1 LGFESIQLELK
12 PSNPQVKSSQEVEM
26 PERALTD
33 QGARPDEFPLLS
45 INTRV
50 PENPEV
56 AVPQISK
63 EIPTIF
69 QMGRTQNE
77 SGVVWITAI
86 FMAIFHLGAI
96 AALFFF
102 SWTNLIVA
110 AVLYV
115 LAVNCGIGMGY
126 HRLLVHRG
134 YQVPKVVEYFL
145 TICGTLALEGG
156 PIAWVATHRIHH
168 QHSDKVGD
176 PHTPQEGTWWAHMGW
191 IITGRA
197 LNTETEAL
205 AHYAPDLAKD
215 RVQVWLSKYHW
226 VPLTLLGI
234 GLLLGGTFIE
244 GSIRA
249 GVGLFLWGI
258 FLRVTLGLHA
268 TWLVNSATHL
278 HGGRRFATRDESR
291 NSWWVALL
299 TGGEGWHNNH
309 HAHPVSARHGL
320 AWYEFDPNYYG
331 IWLLEK
337 LRLAKNVRIAKFT
350 RRNPDHTV
358 SPTHSATS

>member
-1 LGFESIQLELK
+1 
-12 PSNPQVKSSQEVEM
+12 M
-26 PERALTD
+26 PEKALTEKAKQD
-33 QGARPDEFPLLS
+33 AGESEHLWPSIDRFVREVQEDIRQGSQPVSP
-45 INTRV
+45 NG
-50 PENPEV
+50 
-56 AVPQISK
+56 
-63 EIPTIF
+63 F
-69 QMGRTQNE
+69 QMGRAQSE

-86 FMAIFHLGAI
+86 FMAIFHLGTI

-102 SWTNLIVA
+102 TWTNLIVA

-134 YQVPKVVEYFL
+134 YQVPKAVEYFL
-145 TICGTLALEGG
+145 SVCGTLALEGG

-168 QHSDKVGD
+168 QHSDHPGD

-197 LNTETEAL
+197 LNTQTEAL

-226 VPLTLLGI
+226 VPLTIVGI
-234 GLLLGGTFIE
+234 GLLL
-244 GSIRA
+244 
-249 GVGLFLWGI
+249 VGNSYWGHQGWSRSFLMGHI
-258 FLRVTLGLHA
+258 PTRYPRSPCHLARELRNPSARWA
-268 TWLVNSATHL
+268 T
-278 HGGRRFATRDESR
+278 FATRDESR

-309 HAHPVSARHGL
+309 HANPVSARHGL

-337 LRLAKNVRIAKFT
+337 MKIEKNIRIAKFT
-350 RRNPDHTV
+350 RRDPDSTA
-358 SPTHSATS
+358 SRTHMTTS

>member
-1 LGFESIQLELK
+1 MSEYVSTPGAKQSARENPDHTRQLSK
-12 PSNPQVKSSQEVEM
+12 PSPQTGFK
-26 PERALTD
+26 
-33 QGARPDEFPLLS
+33 
-45 INTRV
+45 
-50 PENPEV
+50 
-56 AVPQISK
+56 
-63 EIPTIF
+63 
-69 QMGRTQNE
+69 MGRMHSE

-110 AVLYV
+110 VILYI

-134 YQVPKVVEYFL
+134 YQVPKVIEYLL

-168 QHSDKVGD
+168 QHSDRLGD
-176 PHTPQEGTWWAHMGW
+176 PHTPQEGTWWAHIGW

-197 LNTETEAL
+197 LNTETETL
-205 AHYAPDLAKD
+205 AHYAPDLARN

-226 VPLTLLGI
+226 VPLTILGI
-234 GLLLGGTFIE
+234 ALLLVGTLTGGFM
-244 GSIRA
+244 A
-249 GVGLFLWGI
+249 GVSLFLWGI

-278 HGGRRFATRDESR
+278 HGGRRFATRDDSR

-331 IWLLEK
+331 IWLLAK
-337 LRLAKNVRIAKFT
+337 LKLAKHVQIAKFT
-350 RRNPDHTV
+350 RRDPEPSV
-358 SPTHSATS
+358 SGTE

>member
-1 LGFESIQLELK
+1 
-12 PSNPQVKSSQEVEM
+12 M
-26 PERALTD
+26 PEQDRNGKVKRDTSQDKDLY
-33 QGARPDEFPLLS
+33 PIVNEFV
-45 INTRV
+45 R
-50 PENPEV
+50 ENPEDTKPV
-56 AVPQISK
+56 SK
-63 EIPTIF
+63 PESRTGL
-69 QMGRTQNE
+69 QMGRAYSE
-77 SGVVWITAI
+77 SGVIWVTAI
-86 FMAIFHLGAI
+86 FMAIFHIGAI

-110 AVLYV
+110 AVLYI

-134 YQVPKVVEYFL
+134 YEVPQAVEYFL
-145 TICGTLALEGG
+145 TVCGTLALEGG
-156 PIAWVATHRIHH
+156 RIAWVATHRIHH
-168 QHSDKVGD
+168 QHSDRLGD

-191 IITGRA
+191 IVTGRA
-197 LNTETEAL
+197 LNSQTEAL

-226 VPLTLLGI
+226 VPLTTLGI
-234 GLLLGGTFIE
+234 ALLLVGTLTGGVK
-244 GSIRA
+244 A
-249 GVGLFLWGI
+249 GIGLFLWGI

-278 HGGRRFATRDESR
+278 HGGRRFETRDESR

-309 HAHPVSARHGL
+309 HANPVSARHGL

-337 LRLAKNVRIAKFT
+337 MKLARHIRIAKFT
-350 RRNPDHTV
+350 RRDPDST
-358 SPTHSATS
+358 TSKTYMTKS

>member
-1 LGFESIQLELK
+1 
-12 PSNPQVKSSQEVEM
+12 
-26 PERALTD
+26 
-33 QGARPDEFPLLS
+33 
-45 INTRV
+45 
-50 PENPEV
+50 
-56 AVPQISK
+56 
-63 EIPTIF
+63 
-69 QMGRTQNE
+69 
-77 SGVVWITAI
+77 
-86 FMAIFHLGAI
+86 
-96 AALFFF
+96 
-102 SWTNLIVA
+102 LIVA

-115 LAVNCGIGMGY
+115 LAVKCGIGMGY

-134 YQVPKVVEYFL
+134 YQVPKAVDYFL
-145 TICGTLALEGG
+145 SVCGTLALEGG

-168 QHSDKVGD
+168 QHSDHPGD

-197 LNTETEAL
+197 LNTQTEAL

-226 VPLTLLGI
+226 VPLTIVGI
-234 GLLLGGTFIE
+234 GLLLAGTLAGG
-244 GSIRA
+244 IRA
-249 GVGLFLWGI
+249 GVGLFLWGT

-309 HAHPVSARHGL
+309 HANPVSARHGL

-337 LRLAKNVRIAKFT
+337 MKIAKNIRIAKFT
-350 RRNPDHTV
+350 RRDPDSTA
-358 SPTHSATS
+358 SRTHMTTS

>member
-1 LGFESIQLELK
+1 M
-12 PSNPQVKSSQEVEM
+12 QEK
-26 PERALTD
+26 ALTEKII
-33 QGARPDEFPLLS
+33 R
-45 INTRV
+45 
-50 PENPEV
+50 ENPPDTSQNNKP
-56 AVPQISK
+56 ASQ
-63 EIPTIF
+63 TGF
-69 QMGRTQNE
+69 QMGRAHSE

-134 YQVPKVVEYFL
+134 YDVPKAVEYFL
-145 TICGTLALEGG
+145 TVCGTLALEGG

-168 QHSDKVGD
+168 QHSDRSGD

-197 LNTETEAL
+197 LNTETVAL
-205 AHYAPDLAKD
+205 ARYAPDLARD

-226 VPLTLLGI
+226 VPLTTLGI
-234 GLLLGGTFIE
+234 GLLLVGTLTGGFKV
-244 GSIRA
+244 

-268 TWLVNSATHL
+268 TWLVNSATHM
-278 HGGRRFATRDESR
+278 HGGRRFETRDESR

-337 LRLAKNVRIAKFT
+337 LKLAKNIRIAKFT
-350 RRNPDHTV
+350 SRDPDTTV
-358 SPTHSATS
+358 RKTYMTTS